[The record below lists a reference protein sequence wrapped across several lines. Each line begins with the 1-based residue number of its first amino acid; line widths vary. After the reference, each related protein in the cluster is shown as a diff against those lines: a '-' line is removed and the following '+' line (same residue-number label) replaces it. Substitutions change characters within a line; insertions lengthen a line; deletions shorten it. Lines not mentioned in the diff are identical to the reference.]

1 MREDVLDAMKMIV
14 PVIVIFPIAIFI
26 PVLPFNG
33 EAARIPVLVMNV
45 RGGVVVGWGPLL
57 LLLLALEL
65 LLLLPLLALELLLPL
80 LALELLLPLPLPLP
94 LLAGDVV
101 VLRVII
107 SGVKIGNRQIAA
119 IVLMAQVHVL
129 LLVKGVV
136 AVL

>member
-1 MREDVLDAMKMIV
+1 MVL
-14 PVIVIFPIAIFI
+14 
-26 PVLPFNG
+26 
-33 EAARIPVLVMNV
+33 LV
-45 RGGVVVGWGPLL
+45 GVVHIPHRLL
-57 LLLLALEL
+57 L
-65 LLLLPLLALELLLPL
+65 
-80 LALELLLPLPLPLP
+80 LP

-101 VLRVII
+101 VLGVII